1 MGGFDY
7 PDQFIIEDNPMV
19 GVIGAGEAAGFGVLG
34 AFLVV
39 YLLILL
45 ASLAVSLAAY
55 VLQSLGYYTV
65 AERRGLKHPWL
76 AWLPI
81 GNLWIL
87 GSISDQYQYVTKGKV
102 KNRRKLLLG
111 LSCGLFA
118 FYVVWAV
125 ALITAAVMAD
135 MMVSGL
141 TVGLIGI
148 FGGLLLVALAIL
160 LVVFQ
165 YICLYDLYRSCTPD
179 NAVLYLIL
187 SIVVNWVIPLFVFIC
202 RKQDLGMPPRRQPTP
217 PPVYTVPETP
227 AEPPAPEVT
236 VPQEGYARPDEFE
249 D

>member
-19 GVIGAGEAAGFGVLG
+19 GVIGAEEAAGFGMLG

-39 YLLILL
+39 YMLILL
-45 ASLAVSLAAY
+45 ASLAVSVAAY
-55 VLQSLGYYTV
+55 VLQSLGYYTI
-65 AERRGLKHPWL
+65 AERRGIKRPWL

-111 LSCGLFA
+111 LSCGLLVFC
-118 FYVVWAV
+118 VVWIV
-125 ALITAAVMAD
+125 AMIAFAVMA
-135 MMVSGL
+135 GL
-141 TVGLIGI
+141 MGDGLVVGLIGI
-148 FGGLLLVALAIL
+148 FGGLLLMAVAITE
-160 LVVFQ
+160 VVVQF
-165 YICLYDLYRSCTPD
+165 ICLYDLYRSCTPD

-187 SIVVNWVIPLFVFIC
+187 SLVVNWVIPLFVFIC
-202 RKQDLGMPPRRQPTP
+202 RKQDLGMPPRKQPTP

-227 AEPPAPEVT
+227 VETPAPEAPVS
-236 VPQEGYARPDEFE
+236 QEGYARPDEFE

>member
-7 PDQFIIEDNPMV
+7 PYQF
-19 GVIGAGEAAGFGVLG
+19 GVETDIMPDAIGFGVLG
-34 AFLVV
+34 VFLVV
-39 YLLILL
+39 YMLILL
-45 ASLAVSLAAY
+45 IALAVSVAAY
-55 VLQSLGYYTV
+55 VLQSLGYYTI
-65 AERRGLKHPWL
+65 AERRGIKRPWL
-76 AWLPI
+76 SWLPI

-148 FGGLLLVALAIL
+148 FGGLLLVALAIS

-165 YICLYDLYRSCTPD
+165 YICLYDLYRSCAPD

-202 RKQDLGMPPRRQPTP
+202 RKQDVGMPPRKKTTP

-227 AEPPAPEVT
+227 VEAPAPETPVSR
-236 VPQEGYARPDEFE
+236 EGYAQPDEFE
-249 D
+249 N